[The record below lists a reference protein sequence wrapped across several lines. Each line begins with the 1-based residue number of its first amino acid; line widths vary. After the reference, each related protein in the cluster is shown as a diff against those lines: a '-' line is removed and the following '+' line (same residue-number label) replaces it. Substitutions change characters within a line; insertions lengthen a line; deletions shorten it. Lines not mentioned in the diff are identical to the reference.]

1 LSIQLSEVDKFLI
14 YHSNPLELGQQHVS
28 DLQLLIQQYPYCQSL
43 RILLAKASEGSSQFT
58 HHIGIAAAFTSSRE
72 NLHHFIQHPEAFVTQ
87 INTDVEFVEA
97 EEITDKDFGQAFGV
111 DLNEMN
117 MTEKKASVS
126 ENDVEDDFIEA
137 EEVLAS
143 ADVEESEIAEIEE
156 PVSETVEE
164 QELPEE
170 IVAEITEVEE
180 PVTQTIEE
188 QEEEIQA
195 SAEVEEQELPEEM
208 VEDIS
213 DVEEPVNEKVEKQ
226 EEGIF
231 ASADVE
237 EQELVE
243 EVVEDIAKVE
253 EPVTE
258 TKEEQEEEIQVSADV
273 EEQELPEEMVED
285 ISDVEEPISETVEE
299 QEEEIQASADVEEQ
313 ELPEEMVEDIS
324 DVEEPI
330 SETVEEQ
337 EEEIHASSE
346 IEVQELPEEMVEDIS
361 DVEEPVTETIEEQ
374 EEEIHA
380 SADVEEQELVEEKV
394 GGEKPK
400 DEFVFESP
408 MQSDFFAFTQKEKQE
423 ESTNTLGL
431 VNKDQDITQYND
443 DTMPYTFLWW
453 LNKTRKE
460 HASNARPF
468 AANEPVKKSESP
480 LDPIQDSLNNQIA
493 ENIFHLKGVEDVAV
507 NFKRNVTVPSNFQN
521 KGNNIIDKFIK
532 EEPQIRAP
540 APNKVDTENKA
551 KKSSEDTNEVV
562 SETLAKIYVEQ
573 MLYHK
578 ALDVYKKLSLKF
590 PEKSAYFASQ
600 IKYLELKV
608 N

>member
-43 RILLAKASEGSSQFT
+43 RVLLAKASEGSSQFT

-170 IVAEITEVEE
+170 IVVEITEVEE

-226 EEGIF
+226 EEGIL

-493 ENIFHLKGVEDVAV
+493 ENIFHLKGVEDIAV
-507 NFKRNVTVPSNFQN
+507 NFKRNVTVPFNFQN

>member
-1 LSIQLSEVDKFLI
+1 MSIQLSEVDKFLI

-28 DLQLLIQQYPYCQSL
+28 DLQQMIQQYPYCQSL

-58 HHIGIAAAFTSSRE
+58 HHLGIAAAFTSSRE

-111 DLNEMN
+111 DLNEMI

-143 ADVEESEIAEIEE
+143 ADVEESEIAEIAEIE
-156 PVSETVEE
+156 KPVLETVEK
-164 QELPEE
+164 QELVEE
-170 IVAEITEVEE
+170 IVEDITEVEE
-180 PVTQTIEE
+180 PVSENVEE
-188 QEEEIQA
+188 QEEEIHA
-195 SAEVEEQELPEEM
+195 SADVEEKELVEEI

-213 DVEEPVNEKVEKQ
+213 DVEEPISETI
-226 EEGIF
+226 EEQREEIQ

-243 EVVEDIAKVE
+243 EIVEDITEVE
-253 EPVTE
+253 EPISE
-258 TKEEQEEEIQVSADV
+258 TVEEQEEEIHPFDDV

-285 ISDVEEPISETVEE
+285 ISDVEEPISETLEK
-299 QEEEIQASADVEEQ
+299 QEEKIQASA
-313 ELPEEMVEDIS
+313 

-337 EEEIHASSE
+337 EEEIH
-346 IEVQELPEEMVEDIS
+346 
-361 DVEEPVTETIEEQ
+361 T
-374 EEEIHA
+374 

-394 GGEKPK
+394 EGEKPK

-408 MQSDFFAFTQKEKQE
+408 MQSDFFSFTQKEKQV
-423 ESTNTLGL
+423 ESTDTLGL

-468 AANEPVKKSESP
+468 AAKESVKKSEAP
-480 LDPIQDSLNNQIA
+480 VDPIQDSLNNQIA
-493 ENIFHLKGVEDVAV
+493 ENIFHLKGVEDIAV
-507 NFKRNVTVPSNFQN
+507 NFKRNVTVPFNFQN

>member
-1 LSIQLSEVDKFLI
+1 MSIQLSEVDKFLI

-28 DLQLLIQQYPYCQSL
+28 DLQQMIQQYPYCQSL

-58 HHIGIAAAFTSSRE
+58 HHLGIAAAFTSSRE

-111 DLNEMN
+111 DLNEMI

-143 ADVEESEIAEIEE
+143 ADVEESEIAEIAEIE
-156 PVSETVEE
+156 KPVLETVEK
-164 QELPEE
+164 QELVEE
-170 IVAEITEVEE
+170 IVEDITEVEE
-180 PVTQTIEE
+180 PVSENVEE
-188 QEEEIQA
+188 QEEEIH
-195 SAEVEEQELPEEM
+195 
-208 VEDIS
+208 
-213 DVEEPVNEKVEKQ
+213 
-226 EEGIF
+226 

-237 EQELVE
+237 EKELVE
-243 EVVEDIAKVE
+243 EI
-253 EPVTE
+253 
-258 TKEEQEEEIQVSADV
+258 
-273 EEQELPEEMVED
+273 VED
-285 ISDVEEPISETVEE
+285 ISDVEEPISETLEKQEEKIQASADVEE
-299 QEEEIQASADVEEQ
+299 PISETIEEQREEIQASADVEEQ
-313 ELPEEMVEDIS
+313 ELVEEIVEDITE
-324 DVEEPI
+324 VEEPI

-337 EEEIHASSE
+337 EEEIH
-346 IEVQELPEEMVEDIS
+346 
-361 DVEEPVTETIEEQ
+361 T
-374 EEEIHA
+374 

-394 GGEKPK
+394 EGEKPK

-408 MQSDFFAFTQKEKQE
+408 MQSDFFSFTQKEKQV
-423 ESTNTLGL
+423 ESTDTLGL

-468 AANEPVKKSESP
+468 AAKESVKKSEAP
-480 LDPIQDSLNNQIA
+480 VDPIQDSLNNQIA
-493 ENIFHLKGVEDVAV
+493 ENIFHLKGVEDIAV
-507 NFKRNVTVPSNFQN
+507 NFKRNVTVPFNFQN

>member
-1 LSIQLSEVDKFLI
+1 
-14 YHSNPLELGQQHVS
+14 
-28 DLQLLIQQYPYCQSL
+28 
-43 RILLAKASEGSSQFT
+43 
-58 HHIGIAAAFTSSRE
+58 
-72 NLHHFIQHPEAFVTQ
+72 
-87 INTDVEFVEA
+87 
-97 EEITDKDFGQAFGV
+97 
-111 DLNEMN
+111 
-117 MTEKKASVS
+117 
-126 ENDVEDDFIEA
+126 
-137 EEVLAS
+137 
-143 ADVEESEIAEIEE
+143 
-156 PVSETVEE
+156 
-164 QELPEE
+164 
-170 IVAEITEVEE
+170 
-180 PVTQTIEE
+180 
-188 QEEEIQA
+188 
-195 SAEVEEQELPEEM
+195 M

-213 DVEEPVNEKVEKQ
+213 DVEE
-226 EEGIF
+226 
-231 ASADVE
+231 
-237 EQELVE
+237 L
-243 EVVEDIAKVE
+243 
-253 EPVTE
+253 
-258 TKEEQEEEIQVSADV
+258 
-273 EEQELPEEMVED
+273 
-285 ISDVEEPISETVEE
+285 
-299 QEEEIQASADVEEQ
+299 
-313 ELPEEMVEDIS
+313 
-324 DVEEPI
+324 
-330 SETVEEQ
+330 
-337 EEEIHASSE
+337 
-346 IEVQELPEEMVEDIS
+346 
-361 DVEEPVTETIEEQ
+361 VTETIEEQ

-468 AANEPVKKSESP
+468 AAKEPVKKSEAP
-480 LDPIQDSLNNQIA
+480 VDPIQDSLNNQIA
-493 ENIFHLKGVEDVAV
+493 ENIFHLKGVEDIAV
-507 NFKRNVTVPSNFQN
+507 NFKRNVTVPFNFQN

>member
-28 DLQLLIQQYPYCQSL
+28 DLQQLIQQYPYCQSL
-43 RILLAKASEGSSQFT
+43 RVLLAKASQGSSQFT
-58 HHIGIAAAFTSSRE
+58 HHLGIAAAFASSRE

-87 INTDVEFVEA
+87 INADVEYVEA
-97 EEITDKDFGQAFGV
+97 EEIGDEDFGQAFGV

-126 ENDVEDDFIEA
+126 DVDEEEVFIEA
-137 EEVLAS
+137 
-143 ADVEESEIAEIEE
+143 
-156 PVSETVEE
+156 
-164 QELPEE
+164 
-170 IVAEITEVEE
+170 
-180 PVTQTIEE
+180 
-188 QEEEIQA
+188 
-195 SAEVEEQELPEEM
+195 
-208 VEDIS
+208 
-213 DVEEPVNEKVEKQ
+213 
-226 EEGIF
+226 
-231 ASADVE
+231 
-237 EQELVE
+237 
-243 EVVEDIAKVE
+243 
-253 EPVTE
+253 
-258 TKEEQEEEIQVSADV
+258 
-273 EEQELPEEMVED
+273 EEMVED
-285 ISDVEEPISETVEE
+285 ISDVEEPISENV
-299 QEEEIQASADVEEQ
+299 
-313 ELPEEMVEDIS
+313 
-324 DVEEPI
+324 
-330 SETVEEQ
+330 
-337 EEEIHASSE
+337 
-346 IEVQELPEEMVEDIS
+346 
-361 DVEEPVTETIEEQ
+361 EEQ

-380 SADVEEQELVEEKV
+380 SADVEEQELVEEIVEDISDVEEPVTETKEEQKEEIQV
-394 GGEKPK
+394 SADVEEQELVEEIVEDISDVEEPVTENVEEQEEEIQAFANVEEQELPEEMVEVEKPK

-408 MQSDFFAFTQKEKQE
+408 MQSDFFAFTQKEKQV
-423 ESTNTLGL
+423 ESTDTLGL

-468 AANEPVKKSESP
+468 AANEPVKKSEAP
-480 LDPIQDSLNNQIA
+480 VDPIQDSLNNQIA
-493 ENIFHLKGVEDVAV
+493 ENIFHLKGVEDIAV
-507 NFKRNVTVPSNFQN
+507 NFKRNVTVPFNFQN

>member
-58 HHIGIAAAFTSSRE
+58 HHLGIAAAFTSSRE

-170 IVAEITEVEE
+170 IVVEITEVEE

-226 EEGIF
+226 EEGIL

-468 AANEPVKKSESP
+468 AANEPVKKSEAP
-480 LDPIQDSLNNQIA
+480 VDPIQDSLNNQIA
-493 ENIFHLKGVEDVAV
+493 ENIFHLKGVEEIAV
-507 NFKRNVTVPSNFQN
+507 NFKRNVTVPFDFQN